1 MINGT
6 SGKYKSEDT
15 SKKKPS
21 WVRKRK
27 RITKVRRRNHLGED
41 GVYVF
46 LPFITK
52 NVDALEASQLNID
65 KGKGYGTLVN
75 VGWIPLEEYK
85 KNKLRNFKLPDKE
98 DFEIVNN
105 ELSKELSK
113 ELTKRRKLQHL
124 SNGHIA
130 RSRSR

>member
-1 MINGT
+1 M
-6 SGKYKSEDT
+6 
-15 SKKKPS
+15 
-21 WVRKRK
+21 
-27 RITKVRRRNHLGED
+27 
-41 GVYVF
+41 
-46 LPFITK
+46 
-52 NVDALEASQLNID
+52 DALEASQLNID

-113 ELTKRRKLQHL
+113 ELTKRRKFRPYYKIRL
-124 SNGHIA
+124 
-130 RSRSR
+130 